1 MLTLPLGRNNRSP
14 VPGQGK
20 VLRSN
25 EPLRDGLVKEL
36 VLIQLKEGAIGLFL
50 NAQRGVFKFRQKL
63 FDRDLL
69 YRSRLGFLNYWL
81 FGLVFCRM
89 DMWGE
94 IVGNRVP

>member
-1 MLTLPLGRNNRSP
+1 MGSNNRSP

-25 EPLRDGLVKEL
+25 EPLGDGLVKEL
-36 VLIQLKEGAIGLFL
+36 VLISLKEGAIGLFL
-50 NAQRGVFKFRQKL
+50 NAESGVFKFWQKL

-69 YRSRLGFLNYWL
+69 YRSSLGPLDFCF

-94 IVGNRVP
+94 IVGIRVP